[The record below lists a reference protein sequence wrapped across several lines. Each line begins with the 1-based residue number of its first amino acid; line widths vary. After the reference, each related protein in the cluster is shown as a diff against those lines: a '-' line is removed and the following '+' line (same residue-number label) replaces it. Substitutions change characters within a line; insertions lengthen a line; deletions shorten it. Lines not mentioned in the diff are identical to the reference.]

1 MEIVSYALLF
11 IVTVF
16 HAITLQHAL
25 IAVLP
30 TSLILDHVL
39 NVLRVALPAAT
50 LLFAL
55 TVSWDS
61 SSMEFNVIVVLLV
74 VLSVLLF
81 QTVLSVFKATFLTHL
96 MLVFHVNL
104 LFQVVSSVLLPQSVF
119 PVISLQATSL
129 THLLLPVHFV
139 PLPLVTVFVA
149 LTLRLVMS
157 VRLPSPST
165 PLLSVS
171 RA

>member
-1 MEIVSYALLF
+1 MEVVSNALLF

-16 HAITLQHAL
+16 PAIPLLHAL

-39 NVLRVALPAAT
+39 NVLQVALLAAT
-50 LLFAL
+50 LLLVL

-61 SSMEFNVIVVLLV
+61 SSMEFNVIVALLV
-74 VLSVLLF
+74 VLSVPLSQTALF
-81 QTVLSVFKATFLTHL
+81 VFKATFLTHL
-96 MLVFHVNL
+96 IHVFHVNL
-104 LFQVVSSVLLPQSVF
+104 LFQVVSSVLLLQFVF

-129 THLLLPVHFV
+129 THLLLVYFV

-149 LTLRLVMS
+149 LTLQLVMF

-165 PLLSVS
+165 PLLNVS

>member
-1 MEIVSYALLF
+1 MEIVSYVLLF

-16 HAITLQHAL
+16 HAITLQHAM
-25 IAVLP
+25 IAILP

-39 NVLRVALPAAT
+39 NVLQVALLAAT
-50 LLFAL
+50 LLLVL

-61 SSMEFNVIVVLLV
+61 SSMEFNVIVALLA
-74 VLSVLLF
+74 VLSVPLSQTALF
-81 QTVLSVFKATFLTHL
+81 VFK
-96 MLVFHVNL
+96 
-104 LFQVVSSVLLPQSVF
+104 
-119 PVISLQATSL
+119 ATSL
-129 THLLLPVHFV
+129 THLLLLVHSV
-139 PLPLVTVFVA
+139 PLPLVSVFVA
-149 LTLRLVMS
+149 LTLPLVMY